1 MAISFLLKNAT
12 LKRSSIEANI
22 HFRGKR
28 YKKLTGASVLV
39 SVWNKR
45 TQRCRIVASE
55 PLAEAINEKIDYWE
69 KAAKETIKVLTAT
82 EEVPDISTFW
92 NLFHQILTGGQPVHH
107 NPSFTEYM
115 ASYIDKI
122 QDNSQR
128 STLFRFRKT
137 LEILNEFEQKYYHRQ
152 LKFEDIDM
160 NFYRRFRKYC
170 DDLDYSENSFGSF
183 IKTIKTVFREAR
195 VVDKLH
201 NETGIEHRDF
211 KTVSATADAIYLT
224 EEELMQIY
232 HLQITPEKIAET
244 LPKADLRGHNIERK
258 ISACELVRGRWLIG
272 AFTGLRVSDF
282 GRLGEINIDGDFI
295 RVRTKKTDKPT
306 VIPIHWV
313 VRELLNAGF
322 DLTTQISDQKINKHI
337 KEIAR
342 MAGIDSD
349 IEITQVKGGEI
360 IRTVYKKWELVCTHT
375 ARRSFATN
383 AYKAGIHT
391 IAIMKI
397 TGHTRETTFLKYI
410 RVSEEENAEA
420 LSTHA
425 FFRKKQE

>member
-12 LKRSSIEANI
+12 LKRSSIEVNI

-28 YKKLTGASVLV
+28 YKKLIGASVPV

-55 PLAEAINEKIDYWE
+55 PLAEAINEKIDHWE
-69 KAAKETIKVLTAT
+69 KAAKETISILTAT
-82 EEVPDISTFW
+82 EGVPDSAAFW
-92 NLFHQILTGGQPVHH
+92 NLFHQTLTGDKSKHDTPG
-107 NPSFTEYM
+107 FTEYM
-115 ASYIDKI
+115 AAYIDKTHV
-122 QDNSQR
+122 NTHR
-128 STLFRFRKT
+128 NVLAHRRKT
-137 LEILNEFEQKYYHRQ
+137 LELLIEFEKKDYHRQ

-170 DDLDYSENSFGSF
+170 DEKNYSENYFGSL
-183 IKTIKTVFREAR
+183 IKNIKTVFREAR
-195 VVDKLH
+195 IVDKLH
-201 NETGIEHRDF
+201 TETGIEHRDF
-211 KTVSATADAIYLT
+211 KAISVAADTIYLT
-224 EEELMQIY
+224 EDELMRIY
-232 HLQITPEKIAET
+232 RLEITPEKIAEAI
-244 LPKADLRGHNIERK
+244 PESDRRSYSVQRK
-258 ISACELVRGRWLIG
+258 IAACELVRGRWLIG

-313 VRELLNAGF
+313 VRELLDAGF
-322 DLTTQISDQKINKHI
+322 DLTTRVSDQKINKHI
-337 KEIAR
+337 KEVAR

-349 IEITQVKGGEI
+349 VEITQVKGGEI

-383 AYKAGIHT
+383 AYKAGIPT

-420 LSTHA
+420 LATHS